1 MSTAGKRLN
10 ALRMVSKSNGH
21 ENAPE
26 KRAGTKQEWKRV
38 RNLTGPETGQR
49 DERNRNGHER
59 LPKSRIRRMSKK
71 LEHQLLE
78 VNPRESGQENM
89 P

>member
-1 MSTAGKRLN
+1 
-10 ALRMVSKSNGH
+10 MVSKSNGH

-26 KRAGTKQEWKRV
+26 KRAGTKQARKRV
-38 RNLTGPETGQR
+38 RNLTGPETAQR

-71 LEHQLLE
+71 KKLEHQLLE
-78 VNPRESGQENM
+78 VNQRESGQENM